1 MVIGGVID
9 ELNAPTKTVE
19 IYDMVAADWTAGESM
34 NTDRSSHT
42 ATLLGNGRV
51 LVTGGFSNGTP
62 LKSAEIYNP
71 ATGHWTDLGEV
82 MISARGGHTATLFTK
97 GTFSGAVLVCGG
109 KTNADITATDAVTK
123 SCEKFTPAAEPADGG
138 VFSALTNMT
147 SPRMGHTASLLNSG
161 SVFFSGGLAYSGG
174 LIYLSTNEIYD
185 PETNIWMSVS
195 PLLQGRTQHSS
206 TVLNNGNILI
216 AGGYNA
222 FNQDDQF
229 SIDDGTTTAQ
239 QNQGTHG
246 YLDGVEMF
254 NPLGGRVAISGK
266 DSDLLFYRNSS
277 HGTLLKPNS
286 DVHLLGGYGN
296 IPVTYFDP
304 SPTLITGSYIN
315 LTTIGLTS
323 STISGGEVNFALNEE
338 LSRTVSGRIIDG
350 DIFFPSPTLNATT
363 GLPIPSI
370 AIENVKVYVQCST
383 ATIDGLPVV
392 KDSGG
397 TGGEFKNTVQ
407 LQNPGAAGPASTVVF
422 APLDVSTYDTLIT
435 ATLLNLAIDPLPAAT
450 KTTLLSTS
458 TLTTDIAF
466 TLPEIYIGATVTGR
480 ADLQSGMISDTRGR
494 YSLTLGKD
502 GVVGGT
508 ATFTGAVT
516 ETFVSGERKGLVNA
530 PAVHFTGLTG
540 ILTNTTN
547 PAATLATGI
556 DAGGQ
561 ELVGITLS
569 VYFTATRINLTKS
582 SSLTNYVV
590 GGSTLVVREMI
601 FADDLGYNP
610 ADSSWSFNPS
620 SPFYPVFNN
629 SAFLTTAN
637 DMMSIGGSNCE
648 TNPNPNPSA
657 LNWCS
662 RRTNVNRRFDPVSG
676 EVTYINQNVTQWP
689 AAASL
694 TTKRAFHT
702 STLLP
707 NGNILTCGGANDTD
721 TLSSCEL
728 YDKTVKKWA
737 FVGSMNYARANH
749 TATLLANGNVLL
761 VGGTISASTA
771 VVNTAEIY
779 YPDTKRCLITE
790 AMITP
795 RADHTATLL
804 PDGNVLVAAGNSG
817 NSYSNSSE
825 IYITTTSKW
834 QAVTDTLG
842 TARAQHTATLLKN
855 GTVLVVGGINSLNA
869 VDTAEIY
876 NPLTRQW
883 NGAPDNLNDKRYSH
897 TANLLRDGRVLV
909 MGGSSGLQA
918 LASAEIYDGTN
929 WIYTR
934 AFPAGIHH
942 GNDMV
947 ETRSNHTSTLLPNG
961 KILVTGGEAP
971 GLARDTAEGYDVD
984 FSTWQQQGTM
994 EKRARHTTVLMEDGS
1009 LMNIGGFDG
1018 SKYLNS
1024 TEKIYFSDTPDINGL
1039 SASTNR
1045 QPRISTGT
1053 IRFDRGQRATLIS
1066 DTTNFHGLTEASG
1079 GGAGAM
1085 NASFSN
1091 PRVYLQAVDNPSGF
1105 LTDLTTRL
1113 YTLYDSTNNTNWER
1127 TLSSITITMPATSGE
1142 MPYGWYHLRV
1152 ASNGQFSAAHT
1163 VQVTI
1168 PRPSGLTTIPVG
1180 SVQGSTSVQWTWN
1193 QGTLLPAENDGYT
1206 VFASSDNVFISTVP
1220 FGASA
1225 VYNQEGLP
1233 PNTMISIKVAGYNTG
1248 GYGAFQ
1254 KSTTYYTLAVAP
1266 QNLTVDYSS
1275 FETAGLSWDP
1285 MRNSPLTI
1293 YEVSMSEH
1301 IDFLPAE
1308 DVFTPV
1314 PFNDRL
1320 TSTSTIINQLNP
1332 NQLYYFRVRAMN
1344 TDGIVTD
1351 YDNAYMTGAPVST
1364 VTVGNISNLTG
1375 TPLTMSSIN
1384 WSWDASSG
1392 ATFYE
1397 AYDVSAGTTSA
1408 VFVGSTTVSSFDHIN
1423 LSTNTA
1429 YTIAISAGID
1439 DSRTP
1444 SGPVRGPMTV
1454 SAPVYTLAVQ
1464 PLPGVPA
1471 VFTAITTTTF
1481 KLNWIANGNPSSTT
1495 YMVGIATY
1503 VVTSADD
1510 VNAVNFIQ
1518 ISTVIGISQVI
1529 SGLTPNMLYSAGI
1542 LSMNGAGLATD
1553 PIVLGSAYTKAQAPT
1568 NFGPTDI
1575 ALSGVSL
1582 AWDTGANSAQT
1593 TYEVRGTTTPGFV
1606 TGVTT
1611 YVPFSMLYTTSTL
1624 TLNGLLTATSYYFD
1638 VAAMNGNDEVTARTR
1653 SVPAV
1658 YTLSGPS
1665 GAPGGSLGGSSQVGS
1680 DVTIEGTLPNGRKV
1694 SLIVPAGSFESPT
1707 SLAISMSATNSC
1719 IQGAIPLVEVAI
1731 YTQNNAQPQVP
1742 ITLKIAYT
1750 TTESGAGI
1758 RDNLKDLVL
1767 ARYNPASGECLPL
1780 ETKIDQCFANEGQWP
1795 HCITAKLNHF
1805 SVFQLMI
1812 NAAAANLSTVRA
1824 YPNPFYTNRGQGFI
1838 TIDRLPASA
1847 KVKIYTLSGDKV
1859 WDGTASTTGVLTW
1872 GAINKSGVLVGSG
1885 IYLAA
1890 IESGVGKKV
1899 IKIAVE
1905 R

>member
-1 MVIGGVID
+1 MITGGVKD
-9 ELNAPTKTVE
+9 ELNAPTATVE
-19 IYDMVAADWTAGESM
+19 IYDMAASAWTAGDPM
-34 NTDRSSHT
+34 NVARSSHT

-51 LVTGGFSNGTP
+51 LVTGGFNSGAP

-82 MISARGGHTATLFTK
+82 MISTRGGHTATLFTRGASS
-97 GTFSGAVLVCGG
+97 GTVLICGG
-109 KTNADITATDAVTK
+109 QANADITATDAVTK
-123 SCEKFTPAAEPADGG
+123 SCEKFTPAAEPANGG

-161 SVFFSGGLAYSGG
+161 SVFFSGGMAYSGG
-174 LIYLSTNEIYD
+174 LIYLATNEIYD
-185 PETNIWMSVS
+185 PATNVWMPVS
-195 PLLQGRTQHSS
+195 PLLEGRTRHSS

-216 AGGYNA
+216 AGGYNSS
-222 FNQDDQF
+222 NQDDQF
-229 SIDDGTTTAQ
+229 STDNDTTKAQ
-239 QNQGTHG
+239 QNQGTQG

-277 HGTLLKPNS
+277 HGALLKPNG
-286 DVHLLGGYGN
+286 DIHLLGGYGN

-304 SPTLITGSYIN
+304 SPTLTSGSYIT
-315 LTTIGLTS
+315 LTAIGLTS
-323 STISGGEVNFALNEE
+323 STVSGGEINFALNEE
-338 LSRTVSGRIIDG
+338 VSRTVSGRIIDG
-350 DIFFPSPTLNATT
+350 DIFFSPPTLNATT

-370 AIENVKVYVQCST
+370 VIENVKVYMQRST
-383 ATIDGLPVV
+383 AAIDGLPVT
-392 KDSGG
+392 KGLDG
-397 TGGEFKNTVQ
+397 TGGKFTNTVQ
-407 LQNPGAAGPASTVVF
+407 LQNPESTGPASTVVF
-422 APLDVSTYDTLIT
+422 TPLDASTYDTLIMT
-435 ATLLNLAIDPLPAAT
+435 TLLDLTTSPLLTAN
-450 KTTLLSTS
+450 KTTLLPTS
-458 TLTTDIAF
+458 TLTTDLAF

-480 ADLQSGMISDTRGR
+480 ADLQSGMISDTAGK

-530 PAVHFTGLTG
+530 PAVHFTNLTG
-540 ILTNTTN
+540 ILTNTSN
-547 PAATLATGI
+547 PAVSLTSGL

-561 ELVGITLS
+561 ELVGITLN
-569 VYFTATRINLTKS
+569 VNFTANRINLTKS

-590 GGSTLVVREMI
+590 GMSTLVVREMI
-601 FADDLGYNP
+601 FADDLSYNP
-610 ADSSWSFNPS
+610 GNSAWSFNIA

-629 SAFLTTAN
+629 SAFLTPAN
-637 DMMSIGGSNCE
+637 DIMSLGGSNCE
-648 TNPNPNPSA
+648 SNPNPNPST

-662 RRTNVNRRFDPVSG
+662 RLTNVNRRFDPVSG
-676 EVTYINQNVTQWP
+676 DVTYINQNISQWP
-689 AAASL
+689 ADASL
-694 TTKRAFHT
+694 NTKRAFHT

-707 NGNILTCGGANDTD
+707 DGNILTCGGANDTE

-737 FVGSMNYARANH
+737 YVGPMNYARSNH

-761 VGGTISASTA
+761 VGGTVSASTA
-771 VVNTAEIY
+771 VVNAAEVY
-779 YPDTKRCLITE
+779 YPDTKRFLTTD
-790 AMITP
+790 AMATP

-804 PDGNVLVAAGNSG
+804 PDGNVLVVAGNSG

-834 QAVTDTLG
+834 QTVSDTLG
-842 TARAQHTATLLKN
+842 TARAQHTATLLKD

-883 NGAPDNLNDKRYSH
+883 NSAPDNLNDKRYSH

-934 AFPAGIHH
+934 AFPAGLHH

-947 ETRSNHTSTLLPNG
+947 EARSNHTSTLLPNG

-971 GLARDTAEGYDVD
+971 GMARNTAEGYDVD
-984 FSTWQQQGTM
+984 FSTWQRQGTM

-1018 SKYLNS
+1018 SKYLSS
-1024 TEKIYFSDTPDINGL
+1024 TEKIYFSNTPDIDGL
-1039 SASTNR
+1039 STVISR

-1053 IRFDRGQRATLIS
+1053 VRFDRGQRATLIS

-1091 PRVYLQAVDNPSGF
+1091 PRVYLQAIDNPSGF

-1113 YTLYDSTNNTNWER
+1113 YTLYDSNGNTNWES
-1127 TLSSITITMPATSGE
+1127 TLSSITITMPATAGE
-1142 MPYGWYHLRV
+1142 MPYGWYHMRV

-1163 VQVTI
+1163 VQVTV
-1168 PRPSGLTTIPVG
+1168 PRPSGLTTIPSG
-1180 SVQGSTSVQWTWN
+1180 SVMGSTSVQWTWG
-1193 QGTLLPAENDGYT
+1193 QGTLIPSENDGYA
-1206 VFASSDNVFISTVP
+1206 VFASSDDVFVSTVS
-1220 FGASA
+1220 FAASA
-1225 VYNQEGLP
+1225 TYHQENLP

-1266 QNLTVDYSS
+1266 QDLTVDYSS
-1275 FETAGLSWDP
+1275 FETASLSWNP
-1285 MRNSPLTI
+1285 MNNSPLTI
-1293 YEVSMSEH
+1293 YEVSMSKY

-1320 TSTSTIINQLNP
+1320 TSTSTIISQLNP

-1344 TDGIVTD
+1344 ADGIVTD

-1384 WSWDASSG
+1384 WSWDESSG

-1397 AYDVSAGTTSA
+1397 AYDVSAGTDSA
-1408 VFVGSTTVSSFDHIN
+1408 VFIGSTTVGSFDHIN

-1429 YTIAISAGID
+1429 YTVAIRAGID

-1471 VFTAITTTTF
+1471 VFTVITTTTF

-1503 VVTSADD
+1503 MVTSADD
-1510 VNAVNFIQ
+1510 INSVNFLQ
-1518 ISTVIGISQVI
+1518 ISTVTGTSEVI
-1529 SGLTPNMLYSAGI
+1529 SGLIPNVLYSAGI
-1542 LSMNGAGLATD
+1542 LAVNGAGLTTD
-1553 PIVLGSAYTKAQAPT
+1553 SILLGSVYTKAQAPT
-1568 NFGPTDI
+1568 NFGPTSI
-1575 ALSGVSL
+1575 TPSGVSL

-1593 TYEVRGTTTPGFV
+1593 IYEVRGTTTPGFGA
-1606 TGVTT
+1606 GVTS
-1611 YVPFSMLYTTSTL
+1611 YIPFSMLYTTNTL
-1624 TLNGLLTATSYYFD
+1624 TLNSLLTATSYYFD
-1638 VAAMNGNDEVTARTR
+1638 IAAMNGGGTVTARTR
-1653 SVPAV
+1653 SVPAI
-1658 YTLSGPS
+1658 YTLPGPG
-1665 GAPGGSLGGSSQVGS
+1665 GAPGGSIGGSSQVGS
-1680 DVTIEGTLPNGRKV
+1680 DVTIEGTLPNGRKI
-1694 SLIVPAGSFESPT
+1694 SLLVPAGSFESPT

-1758 RDNLKDLVL
+1758 RDNIKDLVL
-1767 ARYNPASGECLPL
+1767 ARYNPVSGECLPL

-1812 NAAAANLSTVRA
+1812 NAAASNLSAVRA
-1824 YPNPFYTNRGQGFI
+1824 YPNPYYTNRGQGFM

-1847 KVKIYTLSGDKV
+1847 KVKIYTLSGNKV
-1859 WDGTASTTGVLTW
+1859 WEGTASTTGVLTW
-1872 GAINKSGVLVGSG
+1872 GAVNKSGVLVGSG

-1890 IESGVGKKV
+1890 IESVVGKKV
-1899 IKIAVE
+1899 LKIAVE